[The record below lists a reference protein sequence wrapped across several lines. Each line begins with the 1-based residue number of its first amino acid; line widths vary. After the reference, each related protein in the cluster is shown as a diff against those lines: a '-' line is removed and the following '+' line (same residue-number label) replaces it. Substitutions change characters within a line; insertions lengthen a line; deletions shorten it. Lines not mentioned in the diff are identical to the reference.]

1 MSVERENSLHEVAVE
16 EAENIMESYLDGESY
31 TGHVES
37 RDFGGDDL
45 QDEIFSAVDEVET
58 QEDGTDYHSRL
69 LQASGAVSGS
79 AGAFMLATGNPL
91 GVGPLAVGG
100 AQYYLGRDRGNS
112 VIREVEQ
119 KAFLQDE
126 MYDSLS
132 VEETGDGYR
141 VEFDYSE

>member
-1 MSVERENSLHEVAVE
+1 MSIEQGSSLHEVAVE

-37 RDFGGDDL
+37 RDFGGDEL
-45 QDEIFSAVDEVET
+45 QDEIFSAVNEVEAG
-58 QEDGTDYHSRL
+58 DGADYHSRL

-100 AQYYLGRDRGNS
+100 AQYYLGRDHGS
-112 VIREVEQ
+112 SEIRDIER

-126 MYDSLS
+126 MYDSLT
-132 VEETGDGYR
+132 VEETGDGYV
-141 VEFDYSE
+141 VEFDCDD